1 MADLRSE
8 ISARRRRVVL
18 AIAIGAIALDTALLG
33 LIAPLLPEIEDR
45 VGASEAELGI
55 ALGAYALPILF
66 VSLPFGRLA
75 DRLGRRPLLLGGLLM
90 TVVGSIVIAEAPS
103 LPLLVLG
110 RSIQGVGSAA
120 SWIAALALVSELAPP
135 DRKGEAIGYALA
147 ANSVGAIAGPALG
160 GILGDAAGFA
170 FPFFLVAGIGAG
182 IAVAGW
188 LALPHEGRREGTG
201 ETRARDLLALAV
213 SRPVLPATM
222 IVAIASGA
230 LGVVEVVAPLDA
242 DERLG
247 LSASTIGIVFA
258 ATIALDAIAAPFGGR
273 EGDRRGRGVVS
284 LAGLVLMIAAMGL
297 LSWLGGI
304 GGLLVGLA
312 VYGVG
317 SSIVFAAAV
326 PWLDDAFGAVDRGFG
341 YGFLN
346 LIYSAGY
353 TVGPIVAGVALQ
365 IAGPGFAYGLQA
377 TGLIAVAALAWA
389 RRGEAPAVANA

>member
-1 MADLRSE
+1 MADLRSS
-8 ISARRRRVVL
+8 ISARRRRMVL

-75 DRLGRRPLLLGGLLM
+75 DTRGRRPLLLGGLML
-90 TVVGSIVIAEAPS
+90 TVVGSVLIAVAPS
-103 LPLLVLG
+103 LGLLVLG
-110 RSIQGVGSAA
+110 RAVQGVGSAA

-135 DRKGEAIGYALA
+135 DRKGEALGYALA
-147 ANSVGAIAGPALG
+147 ANSVGAIAGPAMG

-170 FPFFLVAGIGAG
+170 FPFFLVGGIGAG

-188 LALPHEGRREGTG
+188 FALPREGRREGTG
-201 ETRARDLLALAV
+201 ETTARELLSLAV

-222 IVAIASGA
+222 IVAVASGA
-230 LGVVEVVAPLDA
+230 LGVIEVVAPLDA

-273 EGDRRGRGVVS
+273 QSDRRGRSVVS

-304 GGLLVGLA
+304 GGLLIGLS
-312 VYGVG
+312 VYGIG

-341 YGFLN
+341 FGFLN
-346 LIYSAGY
+346 LIYSTGY
-353 TVGPIVAGVALQ
+353 TVGPVVAGLALQ
-365 IAGPGFAYGLQA
+365 IASPRFAYGLQA
-377 TGLIAVAALAWA
+377 AALIAVAALAWT
-389 RRGEAPAVANA
+389 RRRQAPAPAGA